1 MKKKET
7 NKNDKILTSEP
18 TTGSEAVS
26 TSSNITI
33 ESADSLN
40 DNASLFPN
48 SSAEKK
54 WASSTSPTVD
64 HDDAR

>member
-1 MKKKET
+1 MKKKES

-18 TTGSEAVS
+18 TTGSTATS
-26 TSSNITI
+26 ASSNITI

-48 SSAEKK
+48 SSGEKK
-54 WASSTSPTVD
+54 WASKTSPTVD

>member
-1 MKKKET
+1 MKNKET

-18 TTGSEAVS
+18 TTGSEAAS
-26 TSSNITI
+26 ASSNITI

-40 DNASLFPN
+40 DNDSLFPN
-48 SSAEKK
+48 SNAEKK